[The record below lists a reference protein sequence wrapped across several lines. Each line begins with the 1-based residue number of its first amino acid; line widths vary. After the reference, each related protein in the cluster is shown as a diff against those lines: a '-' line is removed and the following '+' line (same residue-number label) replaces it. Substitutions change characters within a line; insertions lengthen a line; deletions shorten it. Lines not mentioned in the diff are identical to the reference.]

1 MSNTL
6 PNEPLK
12 KAKKTVT
19 RNIRMTLEQ
28 VRELDQFL
36 EEIGMSFSAFVRQSV
51 SLRQPL
57 INGKPTRKYKAP
69 MPQVDPNLLF
79 ELGRIGNNIN
89 QIARSLNYIN
99 ADQLLRAE
107 LSFIECLKILQRIQ
121 NDIHVVIGKL
131 PKIHRSDQ
139 AVARAKER
147 AIKRVQDKDDPHAD

>member
-6 PNEPLK
+6 SNEPLK

-19 RNIRMTLEQ
+19 RNLRMTEKE
-28 VRELDQFL
+28 VKELDEFL
-36 EEIGMSFSAFVRQSV
+36 NEIDMSFSAFVRQAV

-57 INGKPTRKYKAP
+57 KSSKPARRYKAP
-69 MPQVDPNLLF
+69 LPQVDPDLLL

-121 NDIHVVIGKL
+121 DEIHVVIGKL

>member
-19 RNIRMTLEQ
+19 RNLRMAEKE
-28 VRELDQFL
+28 VKELDEFL
-36 EEIGMSFSAFVRQSV
+36 NEIGMSFSAFVRQAV

-57 INGKPTRKYKAP
+57 KSSKPARRYKAP
-69 MPQVDPNLLF
+69 LPQVDPDLLL

-121 NDIHVVIGKL
+121 DDIHVVIGKL
-131 PKIHRSDQ
+131 PKINRSDE
-139 AVARAKER
+139 AVKRIKQRALEGMR
-147 AIKRVQDKDDPHAD
+147 GRSHAD

>member
-6 PNEPLK
+6 SNEPLK

-19 RNIRMTLEQ
+19 RNLRMTEKE
-28 VRELDQFL
+28 VKELDEFL
-36 EEIGMSFSAFVRQSV
+36 NEIDMSFSAFVRQAV

-57 INGKPTRKYKAP
+57 KSSKPARRYKAP
-69 MPQVDPNLLF
+69 LPQVDPDLLL

-121 NDIHVVIGKL
+121 DDIHVVIGKL
-131 PKIHRSDQ
+131 PKINRSDE
-139 AVARAKER
+139 AVKRIKQRALEGMR
-147 AIKRVQDKDDPHAD
+147 GRSHAD